1 MLLLFYRIE
10 FVYFFVQFDSRML
23 GAVSFVQKLMEANNS
38 ERGPYL
44 ALLEIERRKLL
55 CEKGDAEKF
64 VEDLMQY
71 FIRYALT

>member
-1 MLLLFYRIE
+1 M
-10 FVYFFVQFDSRML
+10 QFDSRMSR
-23 GAVSFVQKLMEANNS
+23 AVDFVQKLMEANSNS

-55 CEKGDAEKF
+55 FERGDANKF

-71 FIRYALT
+71 FTRYVMTLCVNYFIHES

>member
-1 MLLLFYRIE
+1 MFYRIE
-10 FVYFFVQFDSRML
+10 LVYFFLQFDSRML
-23 GAVSFVQKLMEANNS
+23 GAVSFVQKLMEANNNS